1 MLKNKSA
8 RRVLAAFGGVLML
21 AGVGTTGIANAARFS
36 AVLNGDKVAS
46 GGDTD
51 GWGRAIIHVNDTL
64 NTVCADL
71 EVRSIGQVTSAQIFR
86 GREGEEGDPV
96 VNLDRP
102 RGHDQDSDDC
112 DNVGDALADQIQTN
126 PADFYVIIKTTEF
139 PNGAIRGQLAP
150 STG

>member
-1 MLKNKSA
+1 MLKNKSV

-21 AGVGTTGIANAARFS
+21 AGMGTTGIANAARFR
-36 AVLNGDKVAS
+36 ADLNGDKIP

-51 GWGRAIIHVNDTL
+51 GWGRAIIHVDDAL

-71 EVRSIGQVTSAQIFR
+71 EVRGIGHVTSAQIFR
-86 GREGEEGDPV
+86 GREGENGDPV

-102 RGHDQDSDDC
+102 GGHDQDSRDC

-126 PADFYVIIKTTEF
+126 PADFYVMIRTTDF

-150 STG
+150 NTG